1 MGGCAPEGGFT
12 TDWSLHCT
20 ARRNSPFNGFRVIDR
35 RILWHLSFRGSSIIF
50 SSGLGLYAR
59 GWRRDVIVVIVFR
72 LCIALKKMDQQLE
85 GFVVREEAGEIAA
98 WNWEPLALIVNI
110 VEGKLA
116 PQFTQPDTDTA
127 TARP

>member
-1 MGGCAPEGGFT
+1 
-12 TDWSLHCT
+12 
-20 ARRNSPFNGFRVIDR
+20 
-35 RILWHLSFRGSSIIF
+35 
-50 SSGLGLYAR
+50 
-59 GWRRDVIVVIVFR
+59 
-72 LCIALKKMDQQLE
+72 MDQQLE